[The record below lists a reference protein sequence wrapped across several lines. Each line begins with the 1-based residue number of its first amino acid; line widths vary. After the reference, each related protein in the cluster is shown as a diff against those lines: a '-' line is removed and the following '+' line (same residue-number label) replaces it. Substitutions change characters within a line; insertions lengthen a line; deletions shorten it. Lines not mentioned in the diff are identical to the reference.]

1 MKCYTNN
8 ELAELIL
15 MNNIRV
21 LTSTVD
27 IANKHDMSG
36 ERLKE
41 YLIEIAD
48 AMEAEILV
56 LQLRKGDYVPK

>member
-1 MKCYTNN
+1 
-8 ELAELIL
+8 